1 MITIPAL
8 KVRQFGVEFY
18 QTSFTSRDIQ
28 RLVQFGVLS
37 YSTVEEKGKQRKTAK
52 TSAVNWELLE
62 KRIAQSEAAFQRP
75 VIRKKI
81 RELVQYYSECR
92 EAQNL
97 PAIPGA
103 VIMIAE
109 KRLNFSRIGKNPNLG
124 MIQIPEEPGILR
136 CLDGQHRLLA
146 LSAQTGKD

>member
-1 MITIPAL
+1 MITVPAL

-18 QTSFTSRDIQ
+18 QTSFTSTDIQ
-28 RLVQFGVLS
+28 RLVQFEVLS
-37 YSTVEEKGKQRKTAK
+37 YSAAEKEEKKGKASQ
-52 TSAVNWELLE
+52 TSAINWELLE

-81 RELVQYYSECR
+81 RELVQYYADCR

-103 VIMIAE
+103 VIMITE
-109 KRLNFSRIGKNPNLG
+109 KRLAFLPTGKN
-124 MIQIPEEPGILR
+124 
-136 CLDGQHRLLA
+136 
-146 LSAQTGKD
+146 